1 MKLDNTKD
9 IFAEL
14 LRAAS
19 RGYGDRNIENPAVSF
34 IRDVDAGDYDH
45 ISNEEYKKI
54 LNSVERLS
62 APWQTMQTKTVKDLL
77 INALEDVDLSDEDV
91 EDISAALMSA
101 YIKTDHDRIPQA
113 ASDRSDK
120 TVDMEHLRMITGN
133 SAIGSSQ
140 KETWDDTPYD
150 CEDDYDYEV
159 EDEAD
164 TSDILQTPMS
174 IYRYLDEHVYGQ
186 KDAKRAAA
194 MLLWNHVNGRR
205 QNVVFAGP
213 TGCGKTEIFRQ
224 LAQIYP
230 NIKIHNAPSITGT
243 SWKGN
248 MKVRNLF
255 DGVSKKEQKHLI
267 IVLDEAD
274 KLFEG
279 GSSWGCGQVVQ
290 NELLKVLEG
299 DMVHFEGD
307 NTPQGEQSIDLD
319 TSNISFVFLGSFEM
333 MVNAKSQKPHAL
345 GFGAVTSGE
354 SFDGYNSVFT
364 QEDLVEYANVRTE
377 IAGRINNI
385 VQLHE
390 MTEEDYLGILSD
402 KKISPLKRLSKD
414 YRVDI
419 KMPVDARK
427 KLAKEAFETGMGVR
441 YLKSKIQRSLD
452 DMLFEDCGK
461 TSYTISA

>member
-1 MKLDNTKD
+1 MKLNNTKD

-19 RGYGDRNIENPAVSF
+19 RGYGERSVENPAVNF
-34 IRDVDAGDYDH
+34 IRDVKAGDYDY
-45 ISNEEYKKI
+45 ISDEEYKEV
-54 LNSVERLS
+54 LDSVERLC
-62 APWQTMQTKTVKDLL
+62 APWQTMQTKTVKELL
-77 INALEDVDLSDEDV
+77 INALEDVNLSDEDV
-91 EDISAALMSA
+91 EDISATLMSA
-101 YIKTDHDRIPQA
+101 YMKTDHDRIPNGT
-113 ASDRSDK
+113 SDRGDK
-120 TVDMEHLRMITGN
+120 TVDMTNLRMITGK
-133 SAIGSSQ
+133 SATCSPE
-140 KETWDDTPYD
+140 KKTWDDAPYVH
-150 CEDDYDYEV
+150 EDVVD
-159 EDEAD
+159 A
-164 TSDILQTPMS
+164 TDILQTPAS
-174 IYRYLDEHVYGQ
+174 IYRYLDERVYGQ
-186 KDAKRAAA
+186 KAAKRAAS

-255 DGVSKKEQKHLI
+255 DGVSGKEQKHLI

-279 GSSWGCGQVVQ
+279 GSGCGQVVQ

-307 NTPQGEQSIDLD
+307 KTVQGEQSLDLD

-333 MVNAKSQKPHAL
+333 MVHAKSRKPRAL
-345 GFGAVTSGE
+345 GFGAVASGE

-364 QEDLVEYANVRTE
+364 QEDLVEYAKVRTE

-390 MTEEDYLGILSD
+390 MTEEDYLRILSD

-414 YRVDI
+414 YHVDI
-419 KMPVDARK
+419 KMPVSARK

-441 YLKSKIQRSLD
+441 YLKAKIQRSLD

-461 TSYTISA
+461 KTYTIMD

>member
-1 MKLDNTKD
+1 MKLNNTKD

-19 RGYGDRNIENPAVSF
+19 RGYGERSVENPAVNF
-34 IRDVDAGDYDH
+34 IRDVKAGDYDY
-45 ISNEEYKKI
+45 ISDEEYKKV
-54 LNSVERLS
+54 LDSVERMC
-62 APWQTMQTKTVKDLL
+62 APWQTMQTKTVKELL
-77 INALEDVDLSDEDV
+77 INALEDVDLSDDDV
-91 EDISAALMSA
+91 EDISASLMSA
-101 YIKTDHDRIPQA
+101 YIKTNHDRILK
-113 ASDRSDK
+113 ASSDGSGK
-120 TVDMEHLRMITGN
+120 TVDLEHLRMLTAN
-133 SAIGSSQ
+133 PSAWKVRNASWNDAPYNYEKS
-140 KETWDDTPYD
+140 ENPTDT
-150 CEDDYDYEV
+150 
-159 EDEAD
+159 A
-164 TSDILQTPMS
+164 DILKTPAA
-174 IYRYLDEHVYGQ
+174 IYRYLEERVYGQ

-255 DGVSKKEQKHLI
+255 DGVSGEEQKHLI

-279 GSSWGCGQVVQ
+279 GSGCGQVVQ

-299 DMVHFEGD
+299 DIVHFEGD
-307 NTPQGEQSIDLD
+307 KTVQGEQSLDLD

-333 MVNAKSQKPHAL
+333 MVHAKSRKPRAL
-345 GFGAVTSGE
+345 GFGAVASGE

-364 QEDLVEYANVRTE
+364 QEDLVEYARVRAE

-390 MTEEDYLGILSD
+390 MTEEDYLRILSD
-402 KKISPLKRLSKD
+402 KKISPLRRLSKD
-414 YRVDI
+414 YHVDI
-419 KMPVDARK
+419 KMPVSARK

-441 YLKSKIQRSLD
+441 YLKAKIQKIGR
-452 DMLFEDCGK
+452 
-461 TSYTISA
+461 AHV

>member
-1 MKLDNTKD
+1 MKLNNTKD

-19 RGYGDRNIENPAVSF
+19 RGYGERSVENPAVNF
-34 IRDVDAGDYDH
+34 IRDVKAGDYDY
-45 ISNEEYKKI
+45 ISDEEYKEVI
-54 LNSVERLS
+54 DSVERMC
-62 APWQTMQTKTVKDLL
+62 APWQTMQTKTVKELL
-77 INALEDVDLSDEDV
+77 INALEDVDLSDDDV
-91 EDISAALMSA
+91 EDISASLMSA
-101 YIKTDHDRIPQA
+101 YIKTNHDRIPK
-113 ASDRSDK
+113 ASSDGSGK
-120 TVDMEHLRMITGN
+120 TVDLEHLRMLTAN
-133 SAIGSSQ
+133 PSAWKVRNASWNDAPYNYEKS
-140 KETWDDTPYD
+140 ESPTDT
-150 CEDDYDYEV
+150 
-159 EDEAD
+159 A
-164 TSDILQTPMS
+164 DILKTPAA
-174 IYRYLDEHVYGQ
+174 IYRYLDERVYGQ

-255 DGVSKKEQKHLI
+255 DGVSGEEQKHLI

-279 GSSWGCGQVVQ
+279 DGRCGQVVQ

-307 NTPQGEQSIDLD
+307 KTVQGEQSLDLD

-333 MVNAKSQKPHAL
+333 MVHAKSRKPRAL
-345 GFGAVTSGE
+345 GFGAVASGE

-364 QEDLVEYANVRTE
+364 QEDLVEYARVRAE

-390 MTEEDYLGILSD
+390 MTEEDYLRILSD
-402 KKISPLKRLSKD
+402 KKISPLRRLSKD
-414 YRVDI
+414 YHVDI
-419 KMPVDARK
+419 KMPVSARK

-441 YLKSKIQRSLD
+441 YLKAKIQRSLD

-461 TSYTISA
+461 KTYTIME

>member
-1 MKLDNTKD
+1 MKLNNTKD

-19 RGYGDRNIENPAVSF
+19 RGYGERSVENPAVNF
-34 IRDVDAGDYDH
+34 IRDVKAGDYDY
-45 ISNEEYKKI
+45 ISDEEYKEVI
-54 LNSVERLS
+54 DSVERMC
-62 APWQTMQTKTVKDLL
+62 APWQTMQTKTVKELL
-77 INALEDVDLSDEDV
+77 INALEDVDLSDDDV
-91 EDISAALMSA
+91 EDISASLMSA
-101 YIKTDHDRIPQA
+101 YIKTNHDRIPK
-113 ASDRSDK
+113 ASSDGSGK
-120 TVDMEHLRMITGN
+120 TVDLEHLRMLTAN
-133 SAIGSSQ
+133 PSAWTARNASWNDAPYNYEKS
-140 KETWDDTPYD
+140 ESPTDT
-150 CEDDYDYEV
+150 
-159 EDEAD
+159 A
-164 TSDILQTPMS
+164 DILKTPAA
-174 IYRYLDEHVYGQ
+174 IYRYLDERVYGQ

-255 DGVSKKEQKHLI
+255 DGVSGEEQKHLI

-279 GSSWGCGQVVQ
+279 GSGCGQVVQ

-307 NTPQGEQSIDLD
+307 KTVQGEQSLDLD

-333 MVNAKSQKPHAL
+333 MVHAKSRKPRAL
-345 GFGAVTSGE
+345 GFGAVASGE

-364 QEDLVEYANVRTE
+364 QEDLVEYAKVR
-377 IAGRINNI
+377 A
-385 VQLHE
+385 
-390 MTEEDYLGILSD
+390 
-402 KKISPLKRLSKD
+402 
-414 YRVDI
+414 
-419 KMPVDARK
+419 
-427 KLAKEAFETGMGVR
+427 
-441 YLKSKIQRSLD
+441 
-452 DMLFEDCGK
+452 
-461 TSYTISA
+461 

>member
-1 MKLDNTKD
+1 MRLNNTKD
-9 IFAEL
+9 IYAEL

-19 RGYGDRNIENPAVSF
+19 RGYGNRNIENPAVDF
-34 IRDVDAGDYDH
+34 IKDVKAGDYDLL
-45 ISNEEYKKI
+45 SDDEYMEA
-54 LNSVERLS
+54 LNSVEKMC

-77 INALEDVDLSDEDV
+77 INALENVDLSDEDV
-91 EDISAALMSA
+91 EDITGTLMSA
-101 YIKTDHDRIPQA
+101 YLRTDQDRIVQGVA
-113 ASDRSDK
+113 DHSKTNVDFEDLRAS
-120 TVDMEHLRMITGN
+120 TGK
-133 SAIGSSQ
+133 SASR
-140 KETWDDTPYD
+140 EPEPWYD
-150 CEDDYDYEV
+150 IPCYFEEAEDDDMPEG
-159 EDEAD
+159 
-164 TSDILQTPMS
+164 IFRTPAA
-174 IYRYLDEHVYGQ
+174 IYRYLDERVYGQ
-186 KDAKRAAA
+186 KAAKRAAA
-194 MLLWNHVNGRR
+194 MLLWNHVNGRK

-230 NIKIHNAPSITGT
+230 NIKIHNAPSIRGTG
-243 SWKGN
+243 WKGN

-255 DGVSKKEQKHLI
+255 DGVSGKDQKHLI

-279 GSSWGCGQVVQ
+279 IGESGQVVQ

-307 NTPQGEQSIDLD
+307 NKVQGEQSLDLD

-333 MVNAKSQKPHAL
+333 MVKAKSRKPHAL
-345 GFGAVTSGE
+345 GFGAVVSEE
-354 SFDGYNSVFT
+354 SFDGYNSIFT

-414 YRVDI
+414 YHVDI
-419 KMPVDARK
+419 NMTADARK

-441 YLKSKIQRSLD
+441 YLKAKIQRSLD

-461 TSYTISA
+461 SAYTISV

>member
-1 MKLDNTKD
+1 MKLNNTKD

-19 RGYGDRNIENPAVSF
+19 RGYGERSVENPAVNF
-34 IRDVDAGDYDH
+34 IRDVKAGDYDY
-45 ISNEEYKKI
+45 ISDEEYKKV
-54 LNSVERLS
+54 LDSVERMC
-62 APWQTMQTKTVKDLL
+62 APWQTMQTKTVKELL
-77 INALEDVDLSDEDV
+77 INALEDVDLSDDDV
-91 EDISAALMSA
+91 EDISASLMSA
-101 YIKTDHDRIPQA
+101 YIKTNHDRIPI
-113 ASDRSDK
+113 ASSDGSGK
-120 TVDMEHLRMITGN
+120 TVDLEHLRMITAN
-133 SAIGSSQ
+133 PSAWTPQ
-140 KETWDDTPYD
+140 KKTWDDTPYNH
-150 CEDDYDYEV
+150 EA
-159 EDEAD
+159 EDEAEAEDMAD
-164 TSDILQTPMS
+164 TADILQSPAS
-174 IYRYLDEHVYGQ
+174 IYRYLDERVYGQ
-186 KDAKRAAA
+186 KAAKRAAA

-307 NTPQGEQSIDLD
+307 NTPQGEQSLDLD

-419 KMPVDARK
+419 KMPVSARK

-461 TSYTISA
+461 KTYTIMD